1 MKFIKSLF
9 KSLPLAKQLIDIKR
23 DIQVTKNLHEQ
34 QLVILQE
41 TFKLL
46 LKRDQKYNSSHLIHS
61 EAQIYSQNGEDGIIE
76 EIFERIGVTNKFFIE
91 IGSSNGLENNTALLL
106 LSDWQGIWVE
116 GSQDSCRQAH
126 KHWTEYVEMNFLK
139 IVSERINIA
148 NFQSLLIE
156 HGAPA
161 EPDLFSLDIDHN
173 TPHIFKEMTHFKPR
187 VLVLEYNGIFPVT
200 SEWESHYNPDLGWD
214 GTYKFVSSFKPLEI
228 TARQKGYQLVHCDS
242 TGTNAFF
249 VREDLVKSSFN
260 GPFTTENK
268 HEPYRRF
275 LVKTIPFSKV

>member
-139 IVSERINIA
+139 IVA
-148 NFQSLLIE
+148 N
-156 HGAPA
+156 
-161 EPDLFSLDIDHN
+161 
-173 TPHIFKEMTHFKPR
+173 
-187 VLVLEYNGIFPVT
+187 
-200 SEWESHYNPDLGWD
+200 
-214 GTYKFVSSFKPLEI
+214 
-228 TARQKGYQLVHCDS
+228 C
-242 TGTNAFF
+242 
-249 VREDLVKSSFN
+249 
-260 GPFTTENK
+260 
-268 HEPYRRF
+268 
-275 LVKTIPFSKV
+275 